1 VVRSHSSGHPSL
13 FHVGLSWWLASAFGF
28 VAVLALGLTACSH
41 HPEEMLPGSWR
52 ESAWRYERVDGDR
65 RAMGLWTDGVR
76 VRESPERHILRHE
89 AERWHFHPDG
99 NVEFIRLDGS
109 VVRARWRF
117 KGRGHVLTLR
127 FPDGGF
133 EVYRVQEL
141 TDETLVLHYDMGV
154 EVRGIAR
161 LEFHRVPSET
171 GSTASSSSAPSGA
184 S

>member
-1 VVRSHSSGHPSL
+1 MWLTST
-13 FHVGLSWWLASAFGF
+13 VGLVAMLAFG
-28 VAVLALGLTACSH
+28 LAACSD

-52 ESAWRYERVDGDR
+52 ESEWRYERVDGGR
-65 RAMGLWTDGVR
+65 RAMGLWTDGVH
-76 VRESPERHILRHE
+76 VRKSPDRRILRHE

-99 NVEFIRLDGS
+99 NVEFVRLDGS

-133 EVYRVQEL
+133 EVYKVQEL
-141 TDETLVLHYDMGV
+141 TDEMLVLHYDMGV

-161 LEFHRVPSET
+161 LEFHRVRPHASASTSPSPT
-171 GSTASSSSAPSGA
+171 STEAS
-184 S
+184 